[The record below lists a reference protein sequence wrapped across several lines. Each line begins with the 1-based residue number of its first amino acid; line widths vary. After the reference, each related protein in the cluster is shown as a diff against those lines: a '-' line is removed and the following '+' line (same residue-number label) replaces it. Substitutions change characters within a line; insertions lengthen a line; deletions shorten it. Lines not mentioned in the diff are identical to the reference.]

1 MNDFLY
7 IDQRKNYLENVKIP
21 KVILKKDEEDIMNI
35 DPKSSV
41 KAKMSC
47 GHSFSSEG
55 MTQNVEFCVR

>member
-1 MNDFLY
+1 
-7 IDQRKNYLENVKIP
+7 VKIL
-21 KVILKKDEEDIMNI
+21 KVILKKDEEDTMNI